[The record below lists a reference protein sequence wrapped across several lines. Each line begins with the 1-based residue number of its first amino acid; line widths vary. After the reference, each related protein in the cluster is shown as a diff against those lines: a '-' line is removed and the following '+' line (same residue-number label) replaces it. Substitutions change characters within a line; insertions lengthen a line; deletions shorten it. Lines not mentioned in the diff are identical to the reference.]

1 MSARRILPTLD
12 RLASGRQRDRPATW
26 RIALDALQKA
36 RAHRVALAA
45 AFADVVGMAR
55 LVQAWAAGQ
64 YKRVPWRS
72 IVLATAALLYFLN
85 PLDVIPDII
94 FFAGYLDDVAV
105 IGMVMS
111 SIRSDVEQFQRWE
124 THRRSRS
131 PEVEPG

>member
-12 RLASGRQRDRPATW
+12 VLATGRRHDRPTTW

-55 LVQAWAAGQ
+55 LVQAWAAGE
-64 YKRVPWRS
+64 YTRVPWRT
-72 IVLATAALLYFLN
+72 IALAMGALLYFLN
-85 PLDVIPDII
+85 PLDLIPDMIL
-94 FFAGYLDDVAV
+94 FAGYLDDVAV

-111 SIRSDVEQFQRWE
+111 SIRSDLEHFRRWDA
-124 THRRSRS
+124 HRRGAAS
-131 PEVEPG
+131 EVEPA